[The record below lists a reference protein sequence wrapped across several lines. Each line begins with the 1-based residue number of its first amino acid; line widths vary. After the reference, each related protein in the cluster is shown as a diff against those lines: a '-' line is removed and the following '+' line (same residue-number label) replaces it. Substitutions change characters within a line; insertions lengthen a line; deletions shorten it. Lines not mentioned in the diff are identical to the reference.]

1 MSDDHMIDDALRS
14 VPLPDSL
21 ESRLQPEALFNDA
34 SLDRLLIGVTV
45 PAGLGKRIHSAVHGH
60 QSQRRDG
67 AIDLSRFAALA
78 GRGGL
83 TDALPVVRPD
93 RPPRRMSLAGLGR
106 DIVSVATAL
115 GLVGVLTL
123 AGIEFSRQLEGDPAA
138 PRSITQLNFTDPID
152 ETAGDRPLRMSVH
165 GHAWGGANSA
175 LAVPTVVM
183 PEAVRDGVPSGSA
196 GSGMKWP
203 SAGNPMAEGGVADP
217 RDADPIVPERLP
229 TVRGAAV
236 ASGLQGGMGG
246 MRGMGG
252 IFGATTLA
260 TVEVPTAVRRS
271 VPRVLGYDL
280 PFEMATGEQPFVDPG
295 ANPVL
300 AVDHPP
306 LTLRLDGFEAAT
318 AVDRGNLARIR
329 AEDVLAAVPAIPFV
343 PSVASSVRL
352 GIHEVLGLRSMG
364 GARSVLV
371 EVAASAG
378 PVRGG
383 DRSLEPLDVTLVLD
397 QAAAGDP
404 TVWRRICRGVG
415 DLAAQLGP
423 EDRVGVVLAG
433 SRPRVAVQAADPA
446 GLAALASDLEWQGAS
461 GGSDLDSGLL
471 LARPA
476 PRVIV
481 IAHAVSL
488 ENGGETTREALSTW
502 HNALASVGGDAIACE
517 PEGGTRFIVLDPA
530 TPSPRE
536 WREPTFGRTS
546 HDAVSIRR
554 ALIQQV
560 TGCDTLV
567 ASQCELEV
575 RFDPRRVARYR
586 LVGHHQSAIES
597 LAEAP
602 PRGADLHAGETVRVV
617 YEVIPRGTE
626 KLGGLASAVLAWRTA
641 TGDGGQVE
649 ARPSRSASD
658 LRGEL
663 PSVHG
668 CELLLAAGVGEL
680 AAGSAHITRRPAFIA
695 ALDQLVAEWRA
706 RGDITPFGE
715 ALARSLHD
723 RRGR

>member
-1 MSDDHMIDDALRS
+1 MNDDHVIDDALRS

-21 ESRLQPEALFNDA
+21 ESRLQPETLFNDA

-45 PAGLGKRIHSAVHGH
+45 PVGLGKRIHSAVHGQ
-60 QSQRRDG
+60 QSQCRDG
-67 AIDLSRFAALA
+67 AIDLSRFAAQA

-83 TDALPVVRPD
+83 ADGVPLVRPD
-93 RPPRRMSLAGLGR
+93 RSPRRMSLAGLGR

-123 AGIEFSRQLEGDPAA
+123 ASIEFSRQLEGDPAA
-138 PRSITQLNFTDPID
+138 PRSITRLDFTVPID
-152 ETAGDRPLRMSVH
+152 ETAGDRPLRMSVY
-165 GHAWGGANSA
+165 GNAWVGGNTAR
-175 LAVPTVVM
+175 AVPTVVM
-183 PEAVRDGVPSGSA
+183 PEADRDGTPAGSA
-196 GSGMKWP
+196 GSGRDLP
-203 SAGNPMAEGGVADP
+203 SPGNPIAAGGIADP
-217 RDADPIVPERLP
+217 RDADPIVLERRP

-236 ASGLQGGMGG
+236 ASGLQGG
-246 MRGMGG
+246 
-252 IFGATTLA
+252 IFGATSLA

-271 VPRVLGYDL
+271 VPRVRGYDL

-329 AEDVLAAVPAIPFV
+329 AEDVLAAVPAMPV
-343 PSVASSVRL
+343 DSAATSSVRL
-352 GIHEVLGLRSMG
+352 GIHEVPALRSLG
-364 GARSVLV
+364 GTRSVLV
-371 EVAASAG
+371 EIAASAG
-378 PVRGG
+378 PVRRGG
-383 DRSLEPLDVTLVLD
+383 RSLKPLDVTLVLD

-404 TVWRRICRGVG
+404 AVWRRICRGVG
-415 DLAAQLGP
+415 DLAAQLAP

-446 GLAALASDLEWQGAS
+446 RLAALASDLEWQGAS

-476 PRVIV
+476 ARVIV
-481 IAHAVSL
+481 VAHAMSL
-488 ENGGETTREALSTW
+488 ENGGATTREALSVW
-502 HNALASVGGDAIACE
+502 HNALASVGGDSIACE

-530 TPSPRE
+530 TPSQRE

-554 ALIQQV
+554 SLIQQV
-560 TGCDTLV
+560 TGCDTLI
-567 ASQCELEV
+567 ATQCELEV
-575 RFDPRRVARYR
+575 RFDPKRVARYR
-586 LVGHHQSAIES
+586 LVGHHQSAVES

-617 YEVIPRGTE
+617 YEVIPRVTE
-626 KLGGLASAVLAWRTA
+626 KRGGLASAALAWRTA
-641 TGDGGQVE
+641 NGDLGQVE
-649 ARPSRSASD
+649 VRPSSSAPD
-658 LRGEL
+658 LGGQL

-680 AAGSAHITRRPAFIA
+680 AAGSAHIDRRPAFIA
-695 ALDQLVAEWRA
+695 ALNQLVAEWRA

-723 RRGR
+723 RRGW